1 MLREA
6 LVRLRLGHAWV
17 TYVGTRY
24 RHRIYQEGWAMAIQ
38 ISIFDEYG
46 ARHDIALS
54 YAPALRHNYE
64 ATISDAAQEALATLC
79 YSCHSLLA
87 DDTLRYLPRHQLG
100 GLDTWIATPIAEK
113 NPRLEATI
121 DYLVALNT
129 DYNALAEEL
138 RAAKLELPR
147 LRAQITP
154 SMPVFNPVYYP
165 PRKRVRYNDPAA
177 RTYIRHP

>member
-1 MLREA
+1 MLREM

-24 RHRIYQEGWAMAIQ
+24 RHRIYQQEWAVAVQ
-38 ISIFDEYG
+38 ISILDEYG
-46 ARHDIALS
+46 ARRDIALS
-54 YAPALRHNYE
+54 YAPALRPNYE
-64 ATISDAAQEALATLC
+64 ASISDAAQKALATLC

-87 DDTLRYLPRHQLG
+87 DGTLRYLPNRQPG
-100 GLDTWIATPIAEK
+100 GLDTWIVTPIAEK

-129 DYNALAEEL
+129 NYNALAEEL
-138 RAAKLELPR
+138 RKAKLEISR
-147 LRAQITP
+147 LCAQIPP
-154 SMPVFNPVYYP
+154 SMPLFNPVYYP
-165 PRKRVRYNDPAA
+165 PKKRVRYNDPAE